1 MGRVFPDAGPRAG
14 QEWDLAPTAP
24 GAVVHLGGGTFADLQ
39 MLVKG
44 VRMRV
49 EKTRGVTLQ
58 TRIPVLGNEPGKR
71 NR

>member
-1 MGRVFPDAGPRAG
+1 MPVFWAQASS
-14 QEWDLAPTAP
+14 LAPLP
-24 GAVVHLGGGTFADLQ
+24 LNLELLVQLGGGTFSDLQ

-44 VRMRV
+44 VAHMRV
-49 EKTRGVTLQ
+49 EKTRGVTLE